1 MKSILTITALCLL
14 MSAPSIA
21 QNEEKAK
28 TILDGISKEMASYKT
43 IYIEFNSKI
52 KSEGVN
58 SSSAGKAWIKGS
70 KYYYED
76 NNANIWNDTEY
87 LWNLELDEGVCYK
100 SDADE
105 EEGINPSKLLTIWED
120 GFKYQY
126 YDQGSTAKLHAI
138 KLFPKEPKESKY
150 HTLIV
155 KINKAEN
162 KVHSMTVKTK
172 DGISLYYTIEKM
184 LANIEI
190 SDSKFKFDKA
200 KHPGIE
206 IEEL

>member
-1 MKSILTITALCLL
+1 MLTSGSFTA
-14 MSAPSIA
+14 
-21 QNEEKAK
+21 QDEEKAK
-28 TILDGISKEMASYKT
+28 IILDGLSKEMATFKT

-58 SSSAGKAWIKGS
+58 SASSGKAWIKGN

-76 NNANIWNDTEY
+76 NNAQIWNDGEY

-100 SDADE
+100 SDADDE
-105 EEGINPSKLLTIWED
+105 DGINPSKLLTIWED

-126 YDQGSTAKLHAI
+126 YDKGSTEAIHAI

-155 KINKAEN
+155 KVNKAAN
-162 KVHSMTVKTK
+162 AIHSMTVKTK
-172 DGISLYYTIEKM
+172 DGISLYYSIEKM
-184 LANIEI
+184 SSNLEI
-190 SDSKFKFDKA
+190 SDSKFMFDNA

>member
-58 SSSAGKAWIKGS
+58 SSSTGKAWIKGS

-105 EEGINPSKLLTIWED
+105 EEGINPSK
-120 GFKYQY
+120 
-126 YDQGSTAKLHAI
+126 
-138 KLFPKEPKESKY
+138 
-150 HTLIV
+150 
-155 KINKAEN
+155 
-162 KVHSMTVKTK
+162 
-172 DGISLYYTIEKM
+172 
-184 LANIEI
+184 
-190 SDSKFKFDKA
+190 
-200 KHPGIE
+200 
-206 IEEL
+206 